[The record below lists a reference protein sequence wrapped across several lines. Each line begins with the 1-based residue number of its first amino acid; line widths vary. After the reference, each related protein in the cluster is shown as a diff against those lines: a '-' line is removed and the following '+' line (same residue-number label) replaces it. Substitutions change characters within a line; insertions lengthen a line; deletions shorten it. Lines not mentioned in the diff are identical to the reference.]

1 MHTVVFGLQS
11 DLQLARFVS
20 DSWASC
26 TSLQLVYMM
35 MQKGDLY
42 VKLCSFYMKHY
53 LLFSVQYCFTE
64 FVQTLLKFGC
74 KQHTSLT
81 LDEETI

>member
-1 MHTVVFGLQS
+1 
-11 DLQLARFVS
+11 
-20 DSWASC
+20 
-26 TSLQLVYMM
+26 MM